1 MRERIEKVL
10 SEEVRPLLVSHG
22 GDVQLVEVTE
32 DNVVKV
38 RLSGACQGCPMAQMT
53 LTNLVEEALKSKI
66 PQIKKVEAVS

>member
-1 MRERIEKVL
+1 MRERVEKVL
-10 SEEVRPLLVSHG
+10 SEEVRPLLASHG

-53 LTNLVEEALKSKI
+53 LTNLVEETLKSKI